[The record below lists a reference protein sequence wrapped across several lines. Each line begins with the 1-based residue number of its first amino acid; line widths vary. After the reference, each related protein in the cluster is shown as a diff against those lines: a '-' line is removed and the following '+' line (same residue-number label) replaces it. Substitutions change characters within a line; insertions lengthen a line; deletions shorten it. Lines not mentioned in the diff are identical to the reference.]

1 MSAHPAGTRAVVR
14 VPGPTTDTLE
24 LNRRREEGAIATSPR
39 GWEIYRYEEGNA
51 LLRDPR
57 FTKAESWLHRLDT
70 LGVTE
75 GPVREAWERNLT
87 TIEGEDR
94 LRLRR
99 SLSALLAP
107 KQIRELQGVIRDIVA
122 TILDEIEDPAD
133 VDLIGSICWKLPALV
148 YCHLV
153 AADPGEAATVARFSD
168 SMLGPLFTEN
178 VSRRDEH
185 IAAHIEATEW
195 AREQITAKEQHPG
208 SDFTSAMIRQQR
220 DGVITAEELLQE
232 VLILLTGSVDNTQNQ
247 AGTILGNLL
256 QDTSRWRQLV
266 ADPTLIQT
274 AIEES
279 IRLAPRFGTIFRQA
293 TVDADFDGVE
303 IRRGEFVFVSVRAA
317 QRDPRVFDEPDEF
330 VIDRAPKQ
338 PLMFGNG
345 LYRCLGQHLAR
356 LEFVELLEAM
366 TKRFPDAELIGDWE
380 MHKADAVTEV
390 RRLRANL
397 RGAGLPD
404 PAAPS
409 VR

>member
-1 MSAHPAGTRAVVR
+1 MH
-14 VPGPTTDTLE
+14 VPGPTIDTLE
-24 LNRRREEGAIATSPR
+24 LNRRREEGWIASSPR
-39 GWEIYRYEEGNA
+39 GFEIYRYEEGNA

-57 FTKAESWLHRLDT
+57 FTKAASWLHRLDT
-70 LGVTE
+70 LGVTD

-107 KQIRELQGVIRDIVA
+107 KQIREMQGVIRDIVTA
-122 TILDEIEDPAD
+122 ILDEINDPAD
-133 VDLIGSICWKLPALV
+133 IDLIGSICWKLPALV

-168 SMLGPLFTEN
+168 SLLGPLFTEN
-178 VSRRDEH
+178 VSRREEH

-195 AREQITAKEQHPG
+195 AREQIRVKEQHLG
-208 SDFTSAMIRQQR
+208 SDFTSAMIKQQR
-220 DGVITAEELLQE
+220 NGLITAEELLQE

-247 AGTILGNLL
+247 AGIILGSLL
-256 QDTSRWRQLV
+256 QDTGRWRQLV
-266 ADPTLIQT
+266 SDPALIPT

-293 TVDADFDGVE
+293 TVDVDLGGGDVP
-303 IRRGEFVFVSVRAA
+303 RGEFVFVSVRAA
-317 QRDPRVFDEPDEF
+317 HRDPRVFDQPDEF

-356 LEFVELLEAM
+356 LEFIELVEAM
-366 TKRFPDAELIGDWE
+366 TQRFPDARLIGDWE

-390 RRLRANL
+390 RRLRADL
-397 RGAGLPD
+397 QGAVAHG
-404 PAAPS
+404 PAATS
-409 VR
+409 AR

>member
-1 MSAHPAGTRAVVR
+1 MSAYPAGAGSVTH
-14 VPGPTTDTLE
+14 VPGPTIDTLE
-24 LNRRREEGAIATSPR
+24 LNRRREECGIATSPR
-39 GWEIYRYEEGNA
+39 GFEIYRYDEGNA

-57 FTKAESWLHRLDT
+57 FTKAEAWLYRLDT
-70 LGVTE
+70 LGVTD
-75 GPVREAWERNLT
+75 GPVRESWERNLT

-107 KQIRELQGVIRDIVA
+107 KQIRELQGVIGDIIA
-122 TILDEIEDPAD
+122 TILDEIDDSTD

-153 AADPGEAATVARFSD
+153 GADPGEAATVARFSD

-178 VSRRDEH
+178 VSRREEH

-195 AREQITAKEQHPG
+195 AREQIRVKQQHLG

-220 DGVITAEELLQE
+220 DGVITDEELLQE

-247 AGTILGNLL
+247 AGIILGSLL
-256 QDTSRWRQLV
+256 QDTSRWRRLV
-266 ADPTLIQT
+266 SDPTLIPT

-293 TVDADFDGVE
+293 TVDVDLGGVE
-303 IRRGEFVFVSVRAA
+303 VSHGDFVFVSVRAA
-317 QRDPRVFDEPDEF
+317 HRDPRVFDEPDEF
-330 VIDRAPKQ
+330 IIDRAPKQ

-366 TKRFPDAELIGDWE
+366 TKRFPNAKLIGEWE

-390 RRLRANL
+390 RRLRADL
-397 RGAGLPD
+397 TGT
-404 PAAPS
+404 AAHRAAAMSP
-409 VR
+409 R